1 MHQAPKIIVLLC
13 FLSNILLAQTDT
25 SKTSNDEILLLLD
38 NQLPQREYVKN
49 AFKSNRVING
59 HSMEMTG
66 KGVLD
71 FRILHRFG
79 MLKGGLSDM
88 FGLDQASMRIGLDY
102 GITKNL
108 TIGMGRST
116 YLKEYDG
123 YIKYRLAHQRKGKE
137 SFPISL
143 VWISGITVYT
153 IPAPDP
159 RIDYFSNRLGYYHQC
174 IVGRKMNENVTIQ
187 VTPTLVHRNIVP
199 LSTDKNNMLAL
210 GLGARVKITNRSAL
224 ILDTYPILYGAR
236 KNYNYFPLSIGMDI
250 ETGGHVFQLHI
261 TNARGMNEKA
271 FIAET
276 YQTWGK
282 GEIQF
287 GFNLSR
293 VFTVAKNTSTSW

>member
-1 MHQAPKIIVLLC
+1 MRLYSLTLLLLC
-13 FLSNILLAQTDT
+13 FFSSIVHAQIDSTNT
-25 SKTSNDEILLLLD
+25 VNELILLLND
-38 NQLPQREYVKN
+38 ETPKREYVKN

-88 FGLDQASMRIGLDY
+88 FGLDQASMRLGLDY
-102 GITKNL
+102 GLHKNI
-108 TIGMGRST
+108 TIGLGRST
-116 YLKEYDG
+116 YLKEFDA
-123 YIKYRLAHQRKGKE
+123 YIKYRIAHQRKGME
-137 SFPISL
+137 SFPVSL
-143 VWISGITVYT
+143 VWVSGTTLYT
-153 IPAPDP
+153 IPPPDP
-159 RIDYFSNRLGYYHQC
+159 RIDYFSNRLGYYHQL
-174 IVGRKMNENVTIQ
+174 IIGRKMNDKLTFQ
-187 VTPTLVHRNIVP
+187 FTPTLVHRNLVS
-199 LSTDKNNMLAL
+199 LATDKNNMLAMGIGGRIKL
-210 GLGARVKITNRSAL
+210 SNRSAL

-236 KNYNYFPLSIGMDI
+236 KGYNFFPLSIGMDI

-293 VFTVAKNTSTSW
+293 VFTVTKNTETSW

>member
-1 MHQAPKIIVLLC
+1 MRLHTLA
-13 FLSNILLAQTDT
+13 FLSLCLFSSIVHAQQDSIDT
-25 SKTSNDEILLLLD
+25 LLLLS
-38 NQLPQREYVKN
+38 NNTPKREYVKN

-59 HSMEMTG
+59 HSMELTG

-88 FGLDQASMRIGLDY
+88 FGLDQASMRLGLDY
-102 GITKNL
+102 GLHKNI
-108 TIGMGRST
+108 TIGVGRST
-116 YLKEYDG
+116 YLKEFDA
-123 YIKYRLAHQRKGKE
+123 YIKYRIAHQRKGEE
-137 SFPISL
+137 SFPVSL
-143 VWISGITVYT
+143 VWVSGTTLYT

-159 RIDYFSNRLGYYHQC
+159 RIDYFSNRLGYYHQL
-174 IVGRKMNENVTIQ
+174 IIGRKMNDNITLQ
-187 VTPTLVHRNIVP
+187 LTPTVVHRNLVT
-199 LSTDKNNMLAL
+199 LATDKNNMIAM
-210 GLGARVKITNRSAL
+210 GIGGRIKITNRSAL
-224 ILDTYPILYGAR
+224 ILDTYPLLYGAR
-236 KNYNYFPLSIGMDI
+236 KKYNYVPLSIGLDI

-276 YQTWGK
+276 YQTWRK

-293 VFTVAKNTSTSW
+293 VFTVSKNTETSW